1 MNKCALRPIVHASL
15 SGAECIRTQTHKG
28 TSKED
33 TAYSAYPILHNQII
47 PTCAPASCSK
57 ETKSLTS
64 ASDLKALRSSHHTE
78 TKQLA
83 RITHRAPGPGGNSHL
98 HNIWKGF
105 GIRTWRNP
113 YAISRATPR
122 FTSVS
127 GSGTQGLL
135 LVCLPFLSK
144 NVTFTCTMAS
154 GSNLRG
160 IFSQSLTLGSLS
172 KLCSHSQHGLC

>member
-47 PTCAPASCSK
+47 PICAPASCSK

-83 RITHRAPGPGGNSHL
+83 HITHRAPAPGGNSHL
-98 HNIWKGF
+98 HNIWKGL
-105 GIRTWRNP
+105 
-113 YAISRATPR
+113 
-122 FTSVS
+122 
-127 GSGTQGLL
+127 GSGHGETPMRFQGPLQGSQVSL
-135 LVCLPFLSK
+135 GQALRVCF
-144 NVTFTCTMAS
+144 
-154 GSNLRG
+154 
-160 IFSQSLTLGSLS
+160 
-172 KLCSHSQHGLC
+172 